1 MFRLIKKIKDNGR
14 WRIFKLKLIDAR
26 LYFVSIF
33 VGLLTGLVAVPY
45 HYLLQF
51 FFNLRHD
58 FFDSHPKWYWY
69 IPLFLLMWTCIRILA
84 GEENAAYYRRG
95 DSANTWSY

>member
-1 MFRLIKKIKDNGR
+1 MVVG
-14 WRIFKLKLIDAR
+14 RIFKLKLIDAR

-58 FFDSHPKWYWY
+58 FLIL
-69 IPLFLLMWTCIRILA
+69 IPSGIGISLFSC
-84 GEENAAYYRRG
+84 
-95 DSANTWSY
+95 

>member
-33 VGLLTGLVAVPY
+33 VGLLTGACCRALSLPVTV
-45 HYLLQF
+45 LL
-51 FFNLRHD
+51 
-58 FFDSHPKWYWY
+58 
-69 IPLFLLMWTCIRILA
+69 
-84 GEENAAYYRRG
+84 
-95 DSANTWSY
+95 

>member
-1 MFRLIKKIKDNGR
+1 MFDFFGKLKDKGR

-58 FFDSHPKWYWY
+58 FLIL
-69 IPLFLLMWTCIRILA
+69 IPSGIGISLFSC
-84 GEENAAYYRRG
+84 
-95 DSANTWSY
+95 

>member
-1 MFRLIKKIKDNGR
+1 MVVGAF
-14 WRIFKLKLIDAR
+14 FKLKLIDAR

-69 IPLFLLMWTCIRILA
+69 IPLFLLMWGNTCIRILA